1 MGSQPKCGP
10 LLGHGVSGNLAVC
23 SQTQPHLQSPVPSL
37 VLRPLDTSATP
48 DLITLKHWLV
58 FMSLVNSDCLPQPP
72 DSCQKGPKRRVIWVS
87 RALQLGLPLMVV
99 SSPALPHLGKPCVD
113 WRYRWLLK
121 KAQLEL
127 ARCHVRHVQQGYHP
141 GHFKALSEHTEKRG
155 IQTLPR
161 SGAEGTRTIAIGFLV
176 AKLKQEIW

>member
-1 MGSQPKCGP
+1 MGSQPKCGA

-23 SQTQPHLQSPVPSL
+23 SQTQPYLQSPVPSL

-58 FMSLVNSDCLPQPP
+58 FMSLANSNCSPQPP
-72 DSCQKGPKRRVIWVS
+72 DSCQKGPKRHVIWVS
-87 RALQLGLPLMVV
+87 RALQLGLPLMVA

-113 WRYRWLLK
+113 WRCLWLSK

-127 ARCHVRHVQQGYHP
+127 ARCHVRCVQQGYHP
-141 GHFKALSEHTEKRG
+141 GHFKALSEHTEKQG

-161 SGAEGTRTIAIGFLV
+161 NGAEGTRTIAIGFLV